1 MTKEDIQLLKPELNY
16 REILQIKSKRYKM
29 EDIYPSRKKRFRLTW
44 IFWGLAGA
52 VFSVVLLFVVVP
64 IPEIRTEEGFD
75 KNTEEEVLTPEVK
88 AIEIDIAKLEGLN
101 IILTHIK
108 NTEYEDAYREIKE
121 YSKLFPDDP
130 KATEY
135 KKIVIHEL
143 IKNIDKSFR
152 TAKSRFDYG
161 YAFNHYLEIYVLTK
175 DPLAEQGMSN
185 VINVLLNRARGF
197 LAQGKVQD
205 AFEWAEYARTK
216 QPGNK
221 AVQAMVKQ
229 IKSGLADIQV
239 YLHNQTKIYELE
251 QEVASLGNQMNAM
264 RYQEY
269 DQAKYSQIVQK
280 YTEKRAILD
289 KVKKFSGFKMR

>member
-1 MTKEDIQLLKPELNY
+1 MIKEDIQLLKPDLKY

-44 IFWGLAGA
+44 IFWGVAGA
-52 VFSVVLLFVVVP
+52 VFSIILLFVIVP

-75 KNTEEEVLTPEVK
+75 KAAEEEVLTPQVK

-101 IILTHIK
+101 IIKTHIS
-108 NTEYEDAYREIKE
+108 NVEYEDAYREIKE
-121 YSKLFPDDP
+121 FSKLFPDDP
-130 KATEY
+130 QAIEY
-135 KKIVIHEL
+135 KKAVIHEL

-161 YAFNHYLEIYVLTK
+161 YTFNHYLEIYVLTK
-175 DPLAEQGMSN
+175 DPLAQQGMNN
-185 VINVLLNRARGF
+185 VINVLLSRARGF
-197 LAQGKVQD
+197 LSQGKVQE

-216 QPGNK
+216 QPSNK

-239 YLHNQTKIYELE
+239 YLHNQTKIYDL
-251 QEVASLGNQMNAM
+251 SRRL
-264 RYQEY
+264 RP
-269 DQAKYSQIVQK
+269 SQISSMQSD
-280 YTEKRAILD
+280 Y
-289 KVKKFSGFKMR
+289 

>member
-1 MTKEDIQLLKPELNY
+1 MTREDTQLLKPELKY
-16 REILQIKSKRYKM
+16 RELLQIKSKRYKM

-44 IFWGLAGA
+44 IFWGVCGA
-52 VFSVVLLFVVVP
+52 VFSVLLLFVIVP

-75 KNTEEEVLTPEVK
+75 KNAEEEVMTPEVK
-88 AIEIDIAKLEGLN
+88 AIEIDIAKLEGRNL
-101 IILTHIK
+101 ILTHIN

-121 YSKLFPDDP
+121 FSKLFPDDP
-130 KATEY
+130 QALEY
-135 KKIVIHEL
+135 KKAVIHEL
-143 IKNIDKSFR
+143 IKNIDKSFK

-161 YAFNHYLEIYVLTK
+161 YAFSHYYEIYLLTK

-185 VINVLLNRARGF
+185 VINVLLSRAKGF
-197 LAQGKVQD
+197 LSQGKVQD

-221 AVQAMVKQ
+221 AVQATVKQ

-239 YLHNQTKIYELE
+239 YLHNQSKIYELE

-264 RYQEY
+264 RYKEE
-269 DQAKYSQIVQK
+269 DQTKYSQLIQK
-280 YTEKRAILD
+280 YTEKRALLD
-289 KVKKFSGFKMR
+289 KVKKFSNFRMK